1 MRVPDL
7 WSRQDL
13 AARLAVAV
21 LSPLGWI
28 YGAVTALK
36 RINASPRRA
45 RARVVCVGNLTA
57 GGSGKTPVVHAL
69 ASMLKEK
76 GLLVVILSRGY
87 GGRLREATFVVP
99 GRHGANDVGD
109 EPLMLAAIAPVIVSR
124 DRRAGAALA
133 DSHGADVIVMDD
145 GHQNF
150 QLEKDLSIVVVDA
163 ETGFGNGHILPAGP
177 LRETVRAGL
186 ARADVVVLVGAG
198 APALPGY
205 SGPVL
210 RVQLKPHDELDLQG
224 EKVVAF
230 AGIGRPDKLFSTLH
244 ALGADV
250 ADTVAFPDHHVF
262 TASEIARLK
271 SKARNAGAMLITT
284 EKDFVRLTP
293 AEREGIIPL
302 RVRAQ
307 FESADAAEFFLERIA
322 LHGRDA
328 AA

>member
-1 MRVPDL
+1 LRPSS
-7 WSRQDL
+7 SRAT
-13 AARLAVAV
+13 AAR
-21 LSPLGWI
+21 
-28 YGAVTALK
+28 
-36 RINASPRRA
+36 
-45 RARVVCVGNLTA
+45 
-57 GGSGKTPVVHAL
+57 
-69 ASMLKEK
+69 
-76 GLLVVILSRGY
+76 
-87 GGRLREATFVVP
+87 
-99 GRHGANDVGD
+99 
-109 EPLMLAAIAPVIVSR
+109 
-124 DRRAGAALA
+124 GAALA

-163 ETGFGNGHILPAGP
+163 EKGFGNGHILPAGP

-210 RVQLKPHDELDLQG
+210 RAQLKPHDELDLHG
-224 EKVVAF
+224 NRVVAF
-230 AGIGRPDKLFSTLH
+230 AGIGRPDKLFSTLR

-250 ADTVAFPDHHVF
+250 ADTIAFSDHHVF
-262 TASEIARLK
+262 SASEIARLK
-271 SKARNAGAMLITT
+271 SKARNVGAMLITT

-307 FESADAAEFFLERIA
+307 FETADVAEFFLGKIA
-322 LHGRDA
+322 LHGRDSA
-328 AA
+328 A